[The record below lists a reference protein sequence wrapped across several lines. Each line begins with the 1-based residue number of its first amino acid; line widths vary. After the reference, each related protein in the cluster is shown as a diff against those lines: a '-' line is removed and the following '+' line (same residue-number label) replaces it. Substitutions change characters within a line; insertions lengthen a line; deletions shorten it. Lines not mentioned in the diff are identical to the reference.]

1 MADPFEKDELLLDDE
16 WVELCD
22 LEGNRASFRRLA
34 TIGIHQNTYMILGAA
49 FDEMDEPGALM
60 LIREDETVDGVSQ
73 YVVVKDKQEIEMV
86 VGRFVMRLLTAH
98 LDEEPIPVDDADS
111 PCGCS
116 HRPWEFCFCDDPAYL
131 Q

>member
-1 MADPFEKDELLLDDE
+1 MADPFDKDELLLDDE

-22 LEGNRASFRRLA
+22 LEGHKASFRHLA
-34 TIGIHQNTYMILGAA
+34 TIGIQEKIYMILGAA

-60 LIREDETVDGVSQ
+60 LIREDETADGVSQ
-73 YVVVKDKQEIEMV
+73 FSVVNEKNEIEMV
-86 VGRFVMRLLTAH
+86 IGRFVMRMFASFIEQDL
-98 LDEEPIPVDDADS
+98 PPVDDADS
-111 PCGCS
+111 PCGCM